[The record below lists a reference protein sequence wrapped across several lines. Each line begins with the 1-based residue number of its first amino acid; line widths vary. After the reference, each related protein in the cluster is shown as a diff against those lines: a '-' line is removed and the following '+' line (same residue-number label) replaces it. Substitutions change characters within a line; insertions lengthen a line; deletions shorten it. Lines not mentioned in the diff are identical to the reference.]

1 MLDTAESD
9 RRRQGGRGTIARN
22 PALRIYRRQRPF
34 ICGNVRDDLARRPLR
49 VGPTPELI
57 CGSAGGGSM
66 GTVRT
71 LPTPTAGVRLAD
83 AAKVF
88 LGAIP
93 VANPRRGYAV
103 VLDRL
108 VRDFGADGNVALLDP
123 DRGGGLVHLRV
134 GWRRGHEVQRPV
146 GLA

>member
-1 MLDTAESD
+1 
-9 RRRQGGRGTIARN
+9 
-22 PALRIYRRQRPF
+22 
-34 ICGNVRDDLARRPLR
+34 
-49 VGPTPELI
+49 
-57 CGSAGGGSM
+57 M

-88 LGAIP
+88 LGTIP
-93 VANPRRGYAV
+93 VANTRRGYAV

-123 DRGGGLVHLRV
+123 DRVVGWFIFVWGGGAATTFNV
-134 GWRRGHEVQRPV
+134 GWPRYGRRAGTGATRA
-146 GLA
+146 G

>member
-1 MLDTAESD
+1 
-9 RRRQGGRGTIARN
+9 
-22 PALRIYRRQRPF
+22 
-34 ICGNVRDDLARRPLR
+34 
-49 VGPTPELI
+49 
-57 CGSAGGGSM
+57 M

-88 LGAIP
+88 LGTIP
-93 VANPRRGYAV
+93 VANTRRGYAV

-123 DRGGGLVHLRV
+123 DRVAGWFFFVWGG
-134 GWRRGHEVQRPV
+134 RRGHDVQRPV
-146 GLA
+146 GLATVGVRYFGVNGQD